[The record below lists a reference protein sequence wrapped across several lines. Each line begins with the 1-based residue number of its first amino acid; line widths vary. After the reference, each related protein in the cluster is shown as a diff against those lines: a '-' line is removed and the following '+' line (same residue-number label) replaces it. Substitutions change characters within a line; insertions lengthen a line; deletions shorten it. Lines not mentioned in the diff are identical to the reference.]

1 VLLVCLPL
9 AAACATLSSAGS
21 AIVKPAAIDYGE
33 PVVYGQAARLVTGQ
47 PLYQPIDQQPL
58 TVAAY
63 TPLYYWAAAGLQAV
77 VGPGFGPGRA
87 LSLACGFVSA
97 LLIGLLAGWRG
108 GGVWVGV
115 LGGLLFLALAFPGP
129 EPPWLGLYRVDML
142 GLALSLGAVTMMSRA
157 RSSRAMAAAGLMA
170 GLAVLCKQTFVAA
183 LIAGLLWQPRRAVL
197 LVSAGLLTVAL
208 PCLLL
213 QATTGAFVQNTVSA
227 NVNPFYAVVAID
239 LLKEFVKAQWL
250 PLLLAGAYLWLG
262 RPWSAKTSRL
272 LVLYWLA
279 SSLSLVLI
287 GKIGANHNYWIELAA
302 ATAILAGRGASCLLS
317 GSTTRHG
324 RVRAAGLVVLFGMQF
339 LAPPGPLALAGT
351 IRSDLRSLAAA
362 SPDPEFE
369 MLIERVRHEPRDV
382 LAEPMDTV
390 VLAGRQVVL
399 EPVIYS
405 ILFDT
410 GRWQPGALVDR
421 ICSGG
426 IGLVVL
432 AYPLEVGVRMTDGLH
447 SLWPAPIAAALQQRM
462 QLEGRQAGRYVY
474 VPRPRTLDDCPRQV
488 TAAQLIRGD
497 GGRVEENVR
506 GEFAK

>member
-1 VLLVCLPL
+1 VAVLLVCLPL
-9 AAACATLSSAGS
+9 AAACATLSSAAS

-33 PVVYGQAARLVTGQ
+33 PVVYGQAERLVSGQ
-47 PLYQPIDQQPL
+47 PLYQPIYQQPF

-63 TPLYYWAAAGLQAV
+63 TPLYYWVAAGLQAV

-87 LSLACGFVSA
+87 LSLACGLVSA
-97 LLIGLLAGWRG
+97 LLIVLLAGWRG
-108 GGVWVGV
+108 GGVWVGA

-142 GLALSLGAVTMMSRA
+142 GLALSLGAVAMMSRA
-157 RSSRAMAAAGLMA
+157 RSSRAMAAAGVIA
-170 GLAVLCKQTFVAA
+170 GLAILCKQTFVAA
-183 LIAGLLWQPRRAVL
+183 LIAGLLWQPRRAVP
-197 LVSAGLLTVAL
+197 LVSAGLLTVAI

-262 RPWSAKTSRL
+262 RPWTAKSSRL

-287 GKIGANHNYWIELAA
+287 GKIGANHNYWIEFAA
-302 ATAILAGRGASCLLS
+302 ATAILAGRGAAWLLMS
-317 GSTTRHG
+317 WEPR
-324 RVRAAGLVVLFGMQF
+324 RAFVGAALVSVLIGAPFV
-339 LAPPGPLALAGT
+339 APPGPLALAGEV
-351 IRSDLRSLAAA
+351 RSGLRSLATTT
-362 SPDPEFE
+362 PDTDFE
-369 MLIERVRHEPRDV
+369 LLIERVRDEPRDV
-382 LAEPMDTV
+382 IAEPMDTV

-410 GRWQPGALVDR
+410 DHWQPRPMVDR
-421 ICSGG
+421 ICHGSV
-426 IGLVVL
+426 GLVVL
-432 AYPLEVGVRMTDGLH
+432 AYPLEVGARMTDGLH
-447 SLWPAPIAAALQQRM
+447 ALWPAPIIAALQARM
-462 QLEGRQAGRYVY
+462 RLESRQAERYVY
-474 VPRPRTLDDCPRQV
+474 VPRPQPDDGCPAPV
-488 TAAQLIRGD
+488 SAA
-497 GGRVEENVR
+497 
-506 GEFAK
+506 